1 MDEKDSQTM
10 RTTNSERELTRKIST
25 FFKCILKLL
34 RPCRNR
40 TKKKDKQTIMSIKE
54 IPKDIFQLILQ
65 YSFGFKMTRNELL
78 FDISQVIHLR
88 DCIGDSFLSHCVY
101 DKLQKIHV
109 INPYRNFTTYY
120 PTKYLDKNTMTSNA
134 LICIGHCLHKSF
146 YERIKSYRMVFLRMA
161 RQFSRGQFKHF
172 NRLLTKYLIHID
184 FNKGELTYLD
194 KLQQNE
200 IKVSIDQSRPIS
212 LLHT

>member
-1 MDEKDSQTM
+1 
-10 RTTNSERELTRKIST
+10 
-25 FFKCILKLL
+25 
-34 RPCRNR
+34 
-40 TKKKDKQTIMSIKE
+40 MSIKE

-65 YSFGFKMTRNELL
+65 YSFGFKMTRNELV

-146 YERIKSYRMVFLRMA
+146 YEKIKSSEWSFYVWQDNFPEGN
-161 RQFSRGQFKHF
+161 S
-172 NRLLTKYLIHID
+172 NILID
-184 FNKGELTYLD
+184 Y
-194 KLQQNE
+194 
-200 IKVSIDQSRPIS
+200 
-212 LLHT
+212 